1 MNITNQ
7 NFTRT
12 DGVKAI
18 GTQNGKHMVM
28 SEKNIELYEF
38 DSFGDAQR
46 SAADAATSSFSQFLP
61 AIMFEQAGRVC
72 FATSF
77 PLFRATSMVKFDSAI
92 KGNNDPENYTNRPII
107 PEHVR
112 AISEYLVETDRYI
125 LPGITLNVKEVI
137 KVYSI
142 RSASPVKMAIL
153 VLPAHA
159 TFYVTDGQHRLKAVA
174 DALAK
179 KPTLRDDALPVT
191 IVVEADEDQIHQDFA
206 DCAQT
211 RPIPPAL
218 LTLYN
223 RSDELSKLTVEVAQS
238 VPFFEKRLE
247 KIGNTVSKRS
257 TNFYTLNHLRM
268 SIAAAMTGNSAAGGA
283 ALSRAT
289 GDKLSTDAE
298 RDEWKNMLVWFFDTL
313 SDAIPE
319 WKIVRDAN
327 IGHGQISDLINFR
340 ASYFHFTGT
349 GLAILGA
356 VAYCIFKVYDD
367 PTVRENK
374 VLELAKLDWRRQ
386 GDDGKPNSFW
396 IGSIVTEDGKM
407 VTSRYAAESAVT
419 KILNLLDIKKK
430 NGADP
435 AFQPSFTP
443 DTHA

>member
-1 MNITNQ
+1 
-7 NFTRT
+7 
-12 DGVKAI
+12 
-18 GTQNGKHMVM
+18 MVM

-77 PLFRATSMVKFDSAI
+77 PLFRVTSMVKFDSAI
-92 KGNNDPENYTNRPII
+92 KGANDPENYTNRPIM

-112 AISEYLVETDRYI
+112 AISEYLVETERYI
-125 LPGITLNVKEVI
+125 LPGITLNVKETI

-142 RSASPVKMAIL
+142 RSASPVKMAII

-179 KPTLRDDALPVT
+179 KVALREDALPVT
-191 IVVEADEDQIHQDFA
+191 IVVESDEDQIHQDFA

-223 RSDELSKLTVEVAQS
+223 RSDELSKLTVEVAQN

-247 KIGNTVSKRS
+247 KVGNTVSKRS

-268 SIAAAMTGNSAAGGA
+268 SIASAMTGNSASGGS

-289 GDKLSTDAE
+289 GEKLSTDAE
-298 RDEWKNMLVWFFDTL
+298 RDEWKNQLVRFYDTL
-313 SDAIPE
+313 SDEIPE
-319 WKIVRDAN
+319 WRIVRDAN
-327 IGHGQISDLINFR
+327 MGNGQIADLINFR
-340 ASYFHFTGT
+340 AAYFHFTGT

-356 VAYCIFKVYDD
+356 VAYRIFKFYDD
-367 PTVRENK
+367 ATVQQQK
-374 VLELAKLDWRRQ
+374 VVELAKLDWRRH
-386 GDDGKPNSFW
+386 GDDGKPNPFW
-396 IGSIVTEDGKM
+396 VGNIVTDDGKM
-407 VTSRYAAESAVT
+407 ITSRNAAEAAVN
-419 KILNLLDIKKK
+419 KILKLLDIKKK
-430 NGADP
+430 NGAEPEPQTSP
-435 AFQPSFTP
+435 A
-443 DTHA
+443 DTATVNA

>member
-1 MNITNQ
+1 MAM
-7 NFTRT
+7 T
-12 DGVKAI
+12 D
-18 GTQNGKHMVM
+18 
-28 SEKNIELYEF
+28 KNIELYEF

-92 KGNNDPENYTNRPII
+92 KGGGDPENHTNRPII

-112 AISEYLVETDRYI
+112 SISEYLVDTEKYI
-125 LPGITLNVKEVI
+125 LPGITLNVKETI

-142 RSASPVKMAIL
+142 RSSSPVKMAII
-153 VLPAHA
+153 VLPAQA

-174 DALAK
+174 DALGK
-179 KPTLRDDALPVT
+179 KPTLRNDALPVT

-223 RSDELSKLTVEVAQS
+223 RSDELSKLTVEVAHS
-238 VPFFEKRLE
+238 VLFFDKRIE

-268 SIAAAMTGNSAAGGA
+268 SIASAMTGNSASGGA
-283 ALSRAT
+283 ALSRTT
-289 GDKLSTDAE
+289 GDKLSTDVE
-298 RDEWKNMLVWFFDTL
+298 REEWKGKLTWFYDTL

-319 WKIVRDAN
+319 WRMVRDAN
-327 IGHGQISDLINFR
+327 LGNGQIPDLMNFR
-340 ASYFHFTGT
+340 AGYFHFTGT
-349 GLAILGA
+349 GLAILGS
-356 VAYCIFKVYDD
+356 VAYCILRFYDD
-367 PTVRENK
+367 AATRENK
-374 VLELAKLDWRRQ
+374 VLALAKLDWRRV

-396 IGSIVTEDGKM
+396 VGTIVTEDGKM

-419 KILNLLDIKKK
+419 KILNLLGIKKK
-430 NGADP
+430 SGVDLSAHALTADP
-435 AFQPSFTP
+435 VALSS
-443 DTHA
+443 

>member
-1 MNITNQ
+1 MIDT
-7 NFTRT
+7 
-12 DGVKAI
+12 
-18 GTQNGKHMVM
+18 
-28 SEKNIELYEF
+28 EKNIELYEF

-77 PLFRATSMVKFDSAI
+77 PLFRITSMVKFDSAI
-92 KGNNDPENYTNRPII
+92 KGGNDPENYTNRPIM

-112 AISEYLVETDRYI
+112 TISEYLVDTERYI
-125 LPGITLNVKEVI
+125 LPGITLNVKETI

-142 RSASPVKMAIL
+142 RSSSPVKMAII

-174 DALAK
+174 DALQK
-179 KPTLRDDALPVT
+179 KSALREDALPVT
-191 IVVEADEDQIHQDFA
+191 IVVEADDNQIHQDFA

-223 RSDELSKLTVEVAQS
+223 RSDELSKLTVEVAHS

-247 KIGNTVSKRS
+247 KVGNTVSKRS

-268 SIAAAMTGNSAAGGA
+268 SIASAMTGNSASGGST
-283 ALSRAT
+283 LSRAT

-298 RDEWKNMLVWFFDTL
+298 RDEWKNKMVWFYDTL
-313 SDAIPE
+313 SNEIPE
-319 WKIVRDAN
+319 WRVVRDAN
-327 IGHGQISDLINFR
+327 IGNGQISDLINFR
-340 ASYFHFTGT
+340 AAYFHFTGT
-349 GLAILGA
+349 GLAILGS
-356 VAYCIFKVYDD
+356 VAYCIFKFYDD
-367 PTVRENK
+367 DTVRQQK
-374 VLELAKLDWRRQ
+374 IVELAKLDWRRL
-386 GDDGKPNSFW
+386 GDDGKPNAFW
-396 IGSIVTEDGKM
+396 IGNILTEDGKM
-407 VTSRYAAESAVT
+407 VTSRNAAEAAVN

-430 NGADP
+430 NGADAAPQSSP
-435 AFQPSFTP
+435 ADAVTV
-443 DTHA
+443 TA

>member
-1 MNITNQ
+1 MMT
-7 NFTRT
+7 
-12 DGVKAI
+12 
-18 GTQNGKHMVM
+18 
-28 SEKNIELYEF
+28 EKNIELYEF

-61 AIMFEQAGRVC
+61 AIMFEQANRVC
-72 FATSF
+72 FSTSF
-77 PLFRATSMVKFDSAI
+77 PLFRVTSMVKFDSAI
-92 KGNNDPENYTNRPII
+92 KGANDPENYTNRPII

-125 LPGITLNVKEVI
+125 LPGITLNVKETI

-142 RSASPVKMAIL
+142 RSASPVRMAII

-174 DALAK
+174 DALGK
-179 KPTLRDDALPVT
+179 KIALRDDALPVT

-223 RSDELSKLTVEVAQS
+223 RSDELSKLTVEVAQN

-247 KIGNTVSKRS
+247 KVGNTVSKRS

-268 SIAAAMTGNSAAGGA
+268 SIASAMTGNSAAGGA

-289 GDKLSTDAE
+289 GEKLSTDAE
-298 RDEWKNMLVWFFDTL
+298 RDEWKSQLVWFFDTL
-313 SDAIPE
+313 SDEIPE
-319 WKIVRDAN
+319 WRVVRDAN
-327 IGHGQISDLINFR
+327 IGNGQISDLINFR
-340 ASYFHFTGT
+340 SGYFHFTGT

-356 VAYCIFKVYDD
+356 VAYCIFKLYDD
-367 PTVRENK
+367 PVVRHQK
-374 VLELAKLDWRRQ
+374 VNQLAKLDWRRH
-386 GDDGKPNSFW
+386 GDDGKPNTFW
-396 IGSIVTEDGKM
+396 VGNIVTEDGKM
-407 VTSRYAAESAVT
+407 ITSRYAAEAAVK
-419 KILNLLDIKKK
+419 KILSLLDIKKR
-430 NGADP
+430 NGADTLPQSSP
-435 AFQPSFTP
+435 A
-443 DTHA
+443 DTATVNA